1 MTFDDALAQV
11 ERARAAVEPSLTA
24 ALEQTAARAAA
35 ELEAVWPRDTGRSAE
50 GWSAHGAT
58 IRNDAP
64 YASFVHDGLADQ
76 LVPKVLRELGPEF
89 ASQFERRLDAA
100 AGW

>member
-1 MTFDDALAQV
+1 MTFDDALAEVQ
-11 ERARAAVEPSLTA
+11 RARAAVEPSLQA
-24 ALEQTAARAAA
+24 ALEQTAARAVV

-50 GWSAHGAT
+50 SWVADGAT
-58 IRNDAP
+58 IRNDVP
-64 YASFVHDGLADQ
+64 YASFVHEGLAAE